1 MVSAS
6 RGFMDQKSWWK
17 SSPSQAGNSRALVL
31 PAPHHQM
38 PSSHILFVCF
48 FVLATL
54 LIRHF
59 HTIHLFKLY
68 NSMVSGIFTELC
80 NHQHNPF
87 LPLQIKPISISVKGQ
102 CVDLLLANH
111 PPCNHCF
118 ISCSGSSESIC
129 IYQKRTWIKK
139 RRNNIASSRNLTC
152 YTENDQEEENLMN
165 TEIFLSEVYDEPSWW
180 SIINYSHCY

>member
-1 MVSAS
+1 MTRAAVPSFWPFPPAS
-6 RGFMDQKSWWK
+6 LPRPEQKGSGDWQRNSNCGSVRSQWCLLPEALWTRK
-17 SSPSQAGNSRALVL
+17 ADEKAPHPRLAILVPSSSLL
-31 PAPHHQM
+31 HTHHQM

-54 LIRHF
+54 LIRRF

-87 LPLQIKPISISVKGQ
+87 LPLQIKPISISAKGQ
-102 CVDLLLANH
+102 CVDLLLANRS
-111 PPCNHCF
+111 PRNHCF

-129 IYQKRTWIKK
+129 IYQKRT
-139 RRNNIASSRNLTC
+139 
-152 YTENDQEEENLMN
+152 
-165 TEIFLSEVYDEPSWW
+165 
-180 SIINYSHCY
+180 